1 MNNLKINEDNQITS
15 FLRKNQARAATRV
28 TLLLS
33 FAFLNFLL
41 CFTANKY
48 SFNSLQCEMSLEEP
62 PEVNGGQTA
71 DGSPRKSPKKMTVY
85 PSTSEDIPLK
95 EMGTEPS
102 KTVRVSESYEDA
114 IEKPSVAIK
123 K

>member
-1 MNNLKINEDNQITS
+1 MKAIKLRHVYVKIKHVRDVQ
-15 FLRKNQARAATRV
+15 LATRV
-28 TLLLS
+28 TFLS

-41 CFTANKY
+41 CFTANKC
-48 SFNSLQCEMSLEEP
+48 SFSSLQCEMSLEEP

-114 IEKPSVAIK
+114 IDKPSVAIK